1 MSTPGGRPPLN
12 QDRPANAV
20 DPNPPRQWGAQQPA
34 PRVVGSVG
42 GSKCTVDP
50 LPDACRTGGVSRTRA
65 LIDNLPYAIMI
76 LCGAA
81 VFWIGPGGSA
91 WRWATAVVYAVY
103 GVVGAF
109 WIMFFVCP
117 YCHFYDT
124 RLCPCGYGRIA
135 ARLRPRQETGQ
146 FARQFRQHIPVI
158 VPLWFL
164 PLIVAGIGLAR
175 EFTWFLLGLAIAF
188 AVNSFL
194 VLPLVSR
201 KYGCKT
207 CPQKDGCPWMGPPAA
222 APTT

>member
-1 MSTPGGRPPLN
+1 MSNPGGVLPP
-12 QDRPANAV
+12 DEGR
-20 DPNPPRQWGAQQPA
+20 
-34 PRVVGSVG
+34 ST
-42 GSKCTVDP
+42 KCTVDP

-65 LIDNLPYAIMI
+65 LIDNLPYGIMI

-81 VFWIGPGGSA
+81 LFLSGPGGAA
-91 WRWATAVVYAVY
+91 WRWSAAVVYAAY
-103 GVVGAF
+103 GVVGAL
-109 WIMFFVCP
+109 WIMYFVCP
-117 YCHFYDT
+117 YCHFYNT

-135 ARLRPRQETGQ
+135 AKLRPRQETGQ
-146 FARQFRQHIPVI
+146 FARQFRRHIPVI

-164 PLIVAGIGLAR
+164 PLIVAGVGLVR
-175 EFTWFLLGLAIAF
+175 GFTWFLLGLAIVF

-207 CPQKDGCPWMGPPAA
+207 CPQKDGCPWMGPSAA

>member
-1 MSTPGGRPPLN
+1 MSNPGGVLPPDEGRPK
-12 QDRPANAV
+12 
-20 DPNPPRQWGAQQPA
+20 
-34 PRVVGSVG
+34 
-42 GSKCTVDP
+42 KCTVDP

-65 LIDNLPYAIMI
+65 LIDNLPYALMI
-76 LCGAA
+76 LCGGT
-81 VFWIGPGGSA
+81 VFLIAPGGPT
-91 WRWATAVVYAVY
+91 WRWSAAIVYAVY
-103 GVVGAF
+103 GVVGAL
-109 WIMFFVCP
+109 WIMYFVCP

-135 ARLRPRQETGQ
+135 AKLRPRQETGQ
-146 FARQFRQHIPVI
+146 FARQFRRHIPVI

-164 PLIVAGIGLAR
+164 PLIAAGVGLVR
-175 EFTWFLLGLAIAF
+175 DFTWLLLGLTIVF